1 MPVRLQILTK
11 DGRRLTTQLEDIQA
25 ERENPFYS
33 KFYPSQAF
41 NGLGESHQYWGRWS
55 VSLSP
60 RTSVFTSS
68 RNPLPDTHRI
78 CLTKR
83 LGPLWCNQV
92 DVWSEPSQLEQQW
105 WPKETLN
112 SHRPRKQHPCN
123 QNSVSFRCLP
133 CSYLEQEKWINHR
146 IWQKEPGVQDS
157 ALSGPFPWMRLN
169 AEWAYA
175 TLSLQ
180 PGGAVL
186 GELAQ
191 FKGSL
196 TH

>member
-33 KFYPSQAF
+33 NFYPSQAF

-55 VSLSP
+55 VSTESTDLSVHLIQNSPP
-60 RTSVFTSS
+60 RHTQNLFNQT
-68 RNPLPDTHRI
+68 
-78 CLTKR
+78 
-83 LGPLWCNQV
+83 LGPLCGNQV

-112 SHRPRKQHPCN
+112 PIAPGNNIHATRTPFLSAASMLIPGAGGSELTIESGRRN
-123 QNSVSFRCLP
+123 Q
-133 CSYLEQEKWINHR
+133 
-146 IWQKEPGVQDS
+146 VQDS

-180 PGGAVL
+180 PGGRFW
-186 GELAQ
+186 G
-191 FKGSL
+191 
-196 TH
+196 T